1 MFRFEDFAPKVAAN
15 FLPSDTMNGQA
26 NGHVRDRSQHNYGKI
41 KAEEKNGVHSVT
53 NEDNQLKEWIRT
65 RRLGF
70 MSFIIP
76 VSIILV
82 LATEKFGGAA
92 YSAIHS
98 TWGWEPIEKTILYF
112 SLWAAKE
119 VFLNIFKYWL
129 MVHAFGMSKAHYNL
143 IIGPRSEWTGKEVDI
158 ICNTYGRKRIK
169 IMDAINRRMGHT
181 VINIFRIVF
190 YVYVCDSNELRLKT
204 AMLQLPVISTLKIL
218 TESGNRFFDI
228 GRYIF
233 QGSRVFDGRYGRF
246 NLVVVNFWAYA
257 GRIIMFELLVRSNQS
272 DEAKG
277 ILFALSMMPLLWGD
291 SFGEIIGSFFGKL
304 TFQVRGLGDVNTKTV
319 EGTFAVF
326 ASSFVAQ
333 IVMFYYVFGLS
344 NELGFF
350 IFHPVLVFFYTCVIA
365 AFVESAA
372 PRSTDNFFLQVFSL
386 VVLMV
391 SVR

>member
-1 MFRFEDFAPKVAAN
+1 M
-15 FLPSDTMNGQA
+15 SGHA
-26 NGHVRDRSQHNYGKI
+26 NGNVRRRG
-41 KAEEKNGVHSVT
+41 EKNGSALRESNGSVSS
-53 NEDNQLKEWIRT
+53 EEKQLLEWRRA

-70 MSFIIP
+70 MSFAIP
-76 VSIILV
+76 ASIIVV
-82 LATEKFGGAA
+82 LSTRTFGGAA
-92 YSAIHS
+92 HSALQS
-98 TWGWEPIEKTILYF
+98 KWDLEPVRKTILYF

-119 VFLNIFKYWL
+119 VILNIFKYWL
-129 MVHAFGMSKAHYNL
+129 MVIAFGMSRAHYNL
-143 IIGPRSEWTGKEVDI
+143 IIGPRSDWTGREVDL
-158 ICNTYGRKRIK
+158 ICSTYGTKKIK

-190 YVYVCDSNELRLKT
+190 YVYLCDTNELRLKT
-204 AMLQLPVISTLKIL
+204 AMLQLPIISILKIV
-218 TESGNRFFDI
+218 TESGNRFFDV

-257 GRIIMFELLVRSNQS
+257 GRIIMFQLLVRSDQS

-291 SFGEIIGSFFGKL
+291 SFGEIIGSFFGKI
-304 TFQVRGLGDVNTKTV
+304 TFQVRGLGDINTKTV

-333 IVMFYYVFGLS
+333 IFMYYFMF
-344 NELGFF
+344 ELNNMSGFF
-350 IFHPVLVFFYTCVIA
+350 IFHPVVVFLYTCIIA
-365 AFVESAA
+365 AIVESAA
-372 PRSTDNFFLQVFSL
+372 PRGTDNFFLQTLSL

-391 SVR
+391 SLR

>member
-1 MFRFEDFAPKVAAN
+1 
-15 FLPSDTMNGQA
+15 MNGQA
-26 NGHVRDRSQHNYGKI
+26 NGYVRNRGEKYGNVK
-41 KAEEKNGVHSVT
+41 EEAKNGIHSVN
-53 NEDNQLKEWIRT
+53 NEENQLKEWRRA

-70 MSFIIP
+70 MSFAIP

-82 LATEKFGGAA
+82 LATETFGGSA
-92 YSAIHS
+92 YSTIRS
-98 TWGWEPIEKTILYF
+98 TWGWEPVQKTVLYF

-129 MVHAFGMSKAHYNL
+129 MVHAFGMTKEHYNL
-143 IIGPRSEWTGKEVDI
+143 IIGPRSEWTGKEVDV

-190 YVYVCDSNELRLKT
+190 YVYLCDTNELRLKT

-218 TESGNRFFDI
+218 TESGSRFFDI

-233 QGSRVFDGRYGRF
+233 QSSRVFDGRYGRF

-257 GRIIMFELLVRSNQS
+257 GRIIMFQLLVRSNQS

-277 ILFALSMMPLLWGD
+277 ILFGLAMMPLLWGD
-291 SFGEIIGSFFGKL
+291 SFGEIIGSFFGKI

-319 EGTFAVF
+319 EGTIAVF

-333 IVMFYYVFGLS
+333 IFMYYYMFELS
-344 NELGFF
+344 TASGFF
-350 IFHPVLVFFYTCVIA
+350 IFHPIVVFLYTCIIA

-372 PRSTDNFFLQVFSL
+372 PRSTDNFFLQTLSL
-386 VVLMV
+386 VVLMI

>member
-1 MFRFEDFAPKVAAN
+1 
-15 FLPSDTMNGQA
+15 
-26 NGHVRDRSQHNYGKI
+26 
-41 KAEEKNGVHSVT
+41 
-53 NEDNQLKEWIRT
+53 
-65 RRLGF
+65 
-70 MSFIIP
+70 
-76 VSIILV
+76 
-82 LATEKFGGAA
+82 
-92 YSAIHS
+92 
-98 TWGWEPIEKTILYF
+98 
-112 SLWAAKE
+112 
-119 VFLNIFKYWL
+119 
-129 MVHAFGMSKAHYNL
+129 MVHAFEMAHEHYNL
-143 IIGPRSEWTGKEVDI
+143 IIGPRSEWTGKEVDLI
-158 ICNTYGRKRIK
+158 VNTYGKKRIK

-190 YVYVCDSNELRLKT
+190 YVYLCDTNELRLKT

-257 GRIIMFELLVRSNQS
+257 GRIIMFQMLVRSNQS

-291 SFGEIIGSFFGKL
+291 SFGEIIGSFFGKW

-333 IVMFYYVFGLS
+333 IFVYYYMFELS
-344 NELGFF
+344 SGSGFF
-350 IFHPVLVFFYTCVIA
+350 VLHPVLVFFYTCVIA

-372 PRSTDNFFLQVFSL
+372 PRSTDNFFLQTLSL
-386 VVLMV
+386 VVLMA

>member
-1 MFRFEDFAPKVAAN
+1 
-15 FLPSDTMNGQA
+15 MNGQA
-26 NGHVRDRSQHNYGKI
+26 NGHVRNRGEKYGDVNL
-41 KAEEKNGVHSVT
+41 EGTNGVAHQET
-53 NEDNQLKEWIRT
+53 KEDSQLKEWIHT

-76 VSIILV
+76 VSIIL
-82 LATEKFGGAA
+82 LLSTETLGGTA
-92 YSAIHS
+92 YSTIRS
-98 TWGWEPIEKTILYF
+98 TWGWEPAQKTALYF
-112 SLWAAKE
+112 SLWAFKE

-129 MVHAFGMSKAHYNL
+129 MVHAFGMTKAHYDL

-190 YVYVCDSNELRLKT
+190 YVYLCDTNELRLKT

-257 GRIIMFELLVRSNQS
+257 GRIIMFQMLVRSNQS

-291 SFGEIIGSFFGKL
+291 SFGEIIGSFFGKW

-326 ASSFVAQ
+326 ASSFAAQ
-333 IVMFYYVFGLS
+333 IFVYYYMFELS
-344 NELGFF
+344 SGSGFF
-350 IFHPVLVFFYTCVIA
+350 VLHPVLVFFYTCVIA

-372 PRSTDNFFLQVFSL
+372 PRSTDNFFLQTLSL
-386 VVLMV
+386 VVLMA

>member
-1 MFRFEDFAPKVAAN
+1 
-15 FLPSDTMNGQA
+15 MNGQA
-26 NGHVRDRSQHNYGKI
+26 NGSVRNR
-41 KAEEKNGVHSVT
+41 AEKNGNTKIEAKNGIHAV
-53 NEDNQLKEWIRT
+53 NKEDTQLKEWIHT

-70 MSFIIP
+70 MSFVIP

-82 LATEKFGGAA
+82 LATETFGG
-92 YSAIHS
+92 SANSTIRS
-98 TWGWEPIEKTILYF
+98 TWGWEPLQKTVLYF

-169 IMDAINRRMGHT
+169 VMDAINRRMGHT

-190 YVYVCDSNELRLKT
+190 YVYLCDTNELRLKT
-204 AMLQLPVISTLKIL
+204 AMLQLPIISTLKIL

-257 GRIIMFELLVRSNQS
+257 GRIIMFQLLVRSNQS

-277 ILFALSMMPLLWGD
+277 ILFGLAMMPLLWGD
-291 SFGEIIGSFFGKL
+291 SFGEIIGSFFGKW

-319 EGTFAVF
+319 EGTVAVF

-333 IVMFYYVFGLS
+333 IFMYYYMFELS
-344 NELGFF
+344 TGSGFF
-350 IFHPVLVFFYTCVIA
+350 LFHPVLVFFYTCVIA

-372 PRSTDNFFLQVFSL
+372 PRSTDNFFLQTLSL
-386 VVLMV
+386 VVLMA

>member
-1 MFRFEDFAPKVAAN
+1 
-15 FLPSDTMNGQA
+15 MNGQA
-26 NGHVRDRSQHNYGKI
+26 NGHVRDRGQKYGKI
-41 KAEEKNGVHSVT
+41 KGEEKNGVHSIN
-53 NEDNQLKEWIRT
+53 NEDHQLKEWMRT

-70 MSFIIP
+70 MSFVIP
-76 VSIILV
+76 VSIILL
-82 LATEKFGGAA
+82 LATEKFGGKA
-92 YSAIHS
+92 YSVIHS

-129 MVHAFGMSKAHYNL
+129 MVHAFGMSKAHYDL
-143 IIGPRSEWTGKEVDI
+143 IIGPRSEWTGKEVNI
-158 ICNTYGRKRIK
+158 ICNTYGRQTIK

-181 VINIFRIVF
+181 VINIFRIMF
-190 YVYVCDSNELRLKT
+190 YVYICETNEIRLKT

-218 TESGNRFFDI
+218 TESGHRFFDI

-326 ASSFVAQ
+326 ASSFIAQ
-333 IVMFYYVFGLS
+333 IFTYYYIFDLS
-344 NELGFF
+344 HESGFF
-350 IFHPVLVFFYTCVIA
+350 IFHPIIVFLYTCVIA
-365 AFVESAA
+365 AVVESAA
-372 PRSTDNFFLQVFSL
+372 PRSTDNFFLQVLTL
-386 VVLMV
+386 VVLMSSV
-391 SVR
+391 S

>member
-1 MFRFEDFAPKVAAN
+1 MDEKR
-15 FLPSDTMNGQA
+15 
-26 NGHVRDRSQHNYGKI
+26 NGHVRVRSPKYGNNNM
-41 KAEEKNGVHSVT
+41 ENVNGVCSKR
-53 NEDNQLKEWIRT
+53 NEDVQLKEWIRA

-70 MSFIIP
+70 LSFLIP

-82 LATEKFGGAA
+82 LATEKFGGST
-92 YSAIHS
+92 YFAIHS
-98 TWGWEPIEKTILYF
+98 SWGWEPIQKTILYF
-112 SLWAAKE
+112 SLWASKE

-129 MVHAFGMSKAHYNL
+129 MVHAFGISKTHYNL
-143 IIGPRSEWTGKEVDI
+143 IIGPRSEWTGKEVDT

-190 YVYVCDSNELRLKT
+190 YVYVCDTNEIRLKT
-204 AMLQLPVISTLKIL
+204 AMLQLPVISTLKVL
-218 TESGNRFFDI
+218 TESGHYFFDI

-257 GRIIMFELLVRSNQS
+257 GRIIMFQLLVRSNLS

-277 ILFALSMMPLLWGD
+277 ILFAVSMMPLLWGD
-291 SFGEIIGSFFGKL
+291 SFGEVIGSFFGKL

-333 IVMFYYVFGLS
+333 LVMYYYIFNIS
-344 NELGFF
+344 NFSNFF
-350 IFHPVLVFFYTCVIA
+350 IFSPVIVFLYTCIIA
-365 AFVESAA
+365 AFVESVA
-372 PRSTDNFFLQVFSL
+372 PRSTDNFFLQVCSL
-386 VVLMV
+386 LVLMV